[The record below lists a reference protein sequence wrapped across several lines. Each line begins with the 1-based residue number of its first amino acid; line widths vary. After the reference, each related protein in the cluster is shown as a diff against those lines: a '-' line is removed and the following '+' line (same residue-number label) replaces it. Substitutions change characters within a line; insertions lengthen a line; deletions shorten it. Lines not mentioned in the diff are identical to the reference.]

1 MAPQRA
7 DSPLD
12 PEESAFDSQQDVA
25 RGGFADMLF
34 DTSRVSLLMF
44 LLINLHF
51 SLKIS
56 TE

>member
-7 DSPLD
+7 DSPLE
-12 PEESAFDSQQDVA
+12 PEESEFDSQQDVA

-34 DTSRVSLLMF
+34 DTSRVSSFCF
-44 LLINLHF
+44 LFILIPILIKF
-51 SLKIS
+51 P

>member
-12 PEESAFDSQQDVA
+12 PEESEFDSQQDVA

-34 DTSRVSLLMF
+34 DTSRVSPF
-44 LLINLHF
+44 WFIFCLIHIFN
-51 SLKIS
+51 
-56 TE
+56 